1 MNNKKN
7 YKYYLVEKVG
17 VMKKILGLLII
28 IILLTGCGKVSK
40 DKIIQDFLNDVD
52 SAKSY
57 YVEAKMEIYNAEDT
71 YSYDMKVYYKD
82 DDLFKVRMINTINNH
97 EQIILKDKESVYVVT
112 PSLNKSYKFLSEW
125 PYNSSQAYILS
136 SIARDISNDTEI
148 DFVEND
154 GYTITVDVNYP
165 NNNYLK
171 YEKINFDK
179 NKNLKSVY
187 VYDKDDIMAI
197 KVEFGKIDY
206 KANLSDD
213 EFNIDKLA
221 SEECCKVSEDDKKVS
236 ALEDVIYPLYI
247 PSNTFLKSK
256 ETVNT
261 ENGDRVI
268 LTFNGDKNF
277 VLIEENAIINDEFEI
292 LPVYGDPL
300 MLNNT
305 IGALSTNSLSW
316 TANNVNYYLAS
327 NDLNLEEI
335 LTIAESLNFN
345 STTVINEK

>member
-1 MNNKKN
+1 M
-7 YKYYLVEKVG
+7 
-17 VMKKILGLLII
+17 
-28 IILLTGCGKVSK
+28 C
-40 DKIIQDFLNDVD
+40 
-52 SAKSY
+52 
-57 YVEAKMEIYNAEDT
+57 
-71 YSYDMKVYYKD
+71 
-82 DDLFKVRMINTINNH
+82 VR
-97 EQIILKDKESVYVVT
+97 VVT

-136 SIARDISNDTEI
+136 SIARDIGNDTEVE
-148 DFVEND
+148 FVEND

-179 NKNLKSVY
+179 NQNLKSVY

-197 KVEFGKIDY
+197 KVEFSKIDY
-206 KANLSDD
+206 KANLNED

-221 SEECCKVSEDDKKVS
+221 SDECCSVKSEDKETAS
-236 ALEDVIYPLYI
+236 LEDVIYPLYI

-256 ETVNT
+256 ETINT
-261 ENGDRVI
+261 ENGNRVI

-277 VLIEENAIINDEFEI
+277 VLIEENVVINDEFEI

-316 TANNVNYYLAS
+316 TANNVDYYLAS
-327 NDLNLEEI
+327 NDLSLDEI
-335 LTIAESLNFN
+335 LTIAHSLNFN
-345 STTVINEK
+345 STTVLNEK